1 VEDPVFEILT
11 VLVFDEDAERL
22 FDVLALGVRDGEED
36 LLREE
41 LFVTAEE
48 LDGDGVL
55 VVVRVIV

>member
-1 VEDPVFEILT
+1 MEDPVFEILT